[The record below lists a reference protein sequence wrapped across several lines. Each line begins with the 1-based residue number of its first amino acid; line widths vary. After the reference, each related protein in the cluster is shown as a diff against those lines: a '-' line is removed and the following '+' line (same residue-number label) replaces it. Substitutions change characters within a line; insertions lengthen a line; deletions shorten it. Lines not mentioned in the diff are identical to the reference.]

1 MLFGDEDYAIM
12 DDDDWIH
19 PDIFDTGHRVKY
31 VKDGATVYEASD
43 TVDGAAFI
51 PTHLVHVAESMKR
64 SKAATGLIKVFFALN
79 VGPDHFEFSPTEV
92 VFHKDG
98 NDVICTH
105 EEFQDKDVYICK
117 INGGP
122 DTTTLLATAHCTVP
136 TSILRKLCPD
146 GDISL
151 HCMSRGKI
159 TAIDFDEACGIQASA
174 PPSPLSVLT
183 AFVTS

>member
-1 MLFGDEDYAIM
+1 MYLGDEDYAIM
-12 DDDDWIH
+12 DEDEDVWI

-31 VKDGATVYEASD
+31 VKDGATVYDD
-43 TVDGAAFI
+43 TVDSAAFI
-51 PTHLVHVAESMKR
+51 PSHLDHMAESVKGMP
-64 SKAATGLIKVFFALN
+64 KAAPGLIKVFSLLT
-79 VGPDHFEFSPTEV
+79 VGNRTEFSPMDV

-117 INGGP
+117 INSGP
-122 DTTTLLATAHCTVP
+122 DTTTLLATADRTVP

-159 TAIDFDEACGIQASA
+159 SAIDFDEACGIQASA
-174 PPSPLSVLT
+174 PPSPVSALT
-183 AFVTS
+183 AFFTP